1 MNLATKH
8 CRLRV
13 RSADHRGEGPFNQN
27 CQFPF
32 IYNDTEYNSC
42 TEVDSPGVA
51 WCSTFTDLQHN
62 HLEGFWGRCEQLDRE
77 LAQQTFSNSTNTCSN
92 SKFQICSAA
101 ANYGFLRV
109 DFDRQI
115 LEMSIRTPVEDQ
127 QMLHIIKY

>member
-1 MNLATKH
+1 ML
-8 CRLRV
+8 RLRV

-32 IYNDTEYNSC
+32 IYNDTEYDSC

-62 HLEGFWGRCEQLDRE
+62 HLEGYWGRCEHQDRE

-92 SKFQICSAA
+92 SPYHICIAT
-101 ANYGFLRV
+101 ANYGYIQV
-109 DFDRQI
+109 DFNKRAV
-115 LEMSIRTPVEDQ
+115 EMTIRTPKEDE
-127 QMLHIIKY
+127 QMTHIVKY